1 MVRHDDLPEKVNEEF
16 DKIMRDP
23 AEFRTWVRLVFTRA
37 GTPGLALHVA
47 EAMLGA
53 LWKYLVTDEDLD
65 DEYIEAA
72 EGRLDAAIFGCVR
85 LGLERKALMRGDGR
99 GYDVRSFDRYAAQ
112 RATERSLE
120 AEAEGPEHP
129 ATGVSA

>member
-1 MVRHDDLPEKVNEEF
+1 MLRLDGLPEKTSEEF
-16 DKIMRDP
+16 DRIMRSP

-47 EAMLGA
+47 EALLGA
-53 LWKYLVTDEDLD
+53 LWKYIVTDEDMD

-72 EGRLDAAIFGCVR
+72 EARLNAALVSCGM
-85 LGLERKALMRGDGR
+85 LGLPRKALMRGDGH

-112 RATERSLE
+112 RATERVLE
-120 AEAEGPEHP
+120 TEPEGPEHP
-129 ATGVSA
+129 ATGVTV